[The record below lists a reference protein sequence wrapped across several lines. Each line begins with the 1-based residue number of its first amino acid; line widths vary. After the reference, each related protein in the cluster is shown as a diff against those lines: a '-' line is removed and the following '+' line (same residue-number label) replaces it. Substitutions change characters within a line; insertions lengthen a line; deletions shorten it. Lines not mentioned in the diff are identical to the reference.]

1 MQAPLAVVVGPFST
15 VNSAP
20 GLKGTSHGMKAVLF
34 FWKTIASLVVFTSL
48 EIILREIQDEF
59 VIKAC

>member
-20 GLKGTSHGMKAVLF
+20 GLKGTSQGMGSAVFLEDHCLF
-34 FWKTIASLVVFTSL
+34 GGSYITRNHPQRNSG
-48 EIILREIQDEF
+48 
-59 VIKAC
+59 